1 MAGRVTRT
9 SHTVLKGTVITV
21 ALEFEYPDE
30 DDDEDWA
37 TNEIDEGPYDLVGDI
52 ILNVIGPGIVAGRL
66 ARGGNRTWRE
76 GVFVEANTPVAFQPG
91 GPVRQVDDIT
101 QSSFAVT

>member
-1 MAGRVTRT
+1 MAGTVTRT

-52 ILNVIGPGIVAGRL
+52 ILTVVGPGTVAGRL
-66 ARGGNRTWRE
+66 ARGGNVTWRQ
-76 GVFVEANTPVAFQPG
+76 GVFIEADTPVAFRSG
-91 GPVRQVDDIT
+91 GPIRQVDDIT
-101 QSSFAVT
+101 RSSFAVA